1 MFSYIIIGICVLALI
16 GMFECAVKFICGVGT
31 TEEKDWGIAFLI
43 AIGLTA
49 LSVLIAYLWC
59 M

>member
-1 MFSYIIIGICVLALI
+1 MFLNIIIGICVLIFI
-16 GMFECAVKFICGVGT
+16 GFFECAVKFVCGVGT
-31 TEEKDWGIAFLI
+31 TEENDWGIAFLI

-59 M
+59 L

>member
-1 MFSYIIIGICVLALI
+1 MFSYIIIGICVLTLI

>member
-1 MFSYIIIGICVLALI
+1 MFSYIIIGICVLAFI
-16 GMFECAVKFICGVGT
+16 GMFENAVKFVFGVGT
-31 TEEKDWGIAFLI
+31 TEENDWEIAFLI

>member
-16 GMFECAVKFICGVGT
+16 GMFENTVKFVFGVGT
-31 TEEKDWGIAFLI
+31 TEENDWGIAFLI